1 MLAEQRFK
9 FLFSSHHTP
18 IIHTKTD
25 LLNPKGRF
33 FSFFFVQIRFY
44 GTKIVISSYNNV
56 GNMKKKHGSGD
67 SDYVN
72 NVALLHRFP
81 LLALL
86 LHPLGV
92 GSFLD
97 VHDLLGNRSKR
108 VCANAVSIRAEW
120 RTYRRNHSLG
130 GYIY

>member
-1 MLAEQRFK
+1 
-9 FLFSSHHTP
+9 
-18 IIHTKTD
+18 
-25 LLNPKGRF
+25 
-33 FSFFFVQIRFY
+33 
-44 GTKIVISSYNNV
+44 
-56 GNMKKKHGSGD
+56 MKKKHGSGD

-92 GSFLD
+92 GSFLGE
-97 VHDLLGNRSKR
+97 HDLQGNRSIQG
-108 VCANAVSIRAEW
+108 CANAEGIHVGEH
-120 RTYRRNHSLG
+120 TYRRNHSLG